1 MIHELCSTVMF
12 YYLLKFCQTGVT
24 WLRLRHGATAKEEL
38 GPDAIGLSEI
48 TPMAKSLAEQQ
59 GAFIFLMYPGYEN
72 DETWWFF
79 QIDILGRFS
88 LQQVGDD
95 ASR

>member
-38 GPDAIGLSEI
+38 GPDASGLSEI
-48 TPMAKSLAEQQ
+48 TPMAKSLVEQQ
-59 GAFIFLMYPGYEN
+59 GASIFLMYHGYKN
-72 DETWWFF
+72 DKTCWWFF
-79 QIDILGRFS
+79 
-88 LQQVGDD
+88 
-95 ASR
+95 